1 MTLVSILSVFTGLI
15 AIIVV
20 AFKYGNKSAQLTET
34 RKRLEKQAKE
44 QYRAQKT
51 LSEYLNMPSFE
62 LDRRMRKKRE
72 AANKRLRSKN

>member
-20 AFKYGNKSAQLTET
+20 AFKYGKKSALLTET
-34 RKRLEKQAKE
+34 RKRLKKQAE
-44 QYRAQKT
+44 ERYRAQKT

-62 LDRRMRKKRE
+62 LDRRMRQKRE

>member
-34 RKRLEKQAKE
+34 RKRLKKQAEE

-62 LDRRMRKKRE
+62 LDRRMRQKRE

>member
-1 MTLVSILSVFTGLI
+1 MTLVSISSVFAGLI

-34 RKRLEKQAKE
+34 RKRLKKQAEE

-62 LDRRMRKKRE
+62 LDRRMRQKRE
-72 AANKRLRSKN
+72 AANKRLRSKD

>member
-1 MTLVSILSVFTGLI
+1 MTLTSILSVFAGLI

-34 RKRLEKQAKE
+34 RKRLKKQAEE

-51 LSEYLNMPSFE
+51 LSEYLNMPSSE
-62 LDRRMRKKRE
+62 LARRMRQKRE
-72 AANKRLRSKN
+72 TANNRLRPKD

>member
-15 AIIVV
+15 AIIII
-20 AFKYGNKSAQLTET
+20 AFKYGKKSAQLTDA
-34 RKRLEKQAKE
+34 RKRLKKRAEE

-62 LDRRMRKKRE
+62 LDRRMRQKRE